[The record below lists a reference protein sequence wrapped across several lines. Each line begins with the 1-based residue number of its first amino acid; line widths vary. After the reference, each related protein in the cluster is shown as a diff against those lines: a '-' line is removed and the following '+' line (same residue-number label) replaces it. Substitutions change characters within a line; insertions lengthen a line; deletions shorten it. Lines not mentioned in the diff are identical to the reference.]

1 MCKQSIWWLIAP
13 PFSYTFV
20 FSFSFVWACSNFWA
34 FDLGNFVVWIRRR
47 ALFPEPALE
56 FLRRRGNCD
65 NSWRFI
71 YREINGASVSL
82 RKLALPLSFP
92 NQKSVHP
99 LLWIQILITNVYFFA
114 IFTDSNKISPRGAWA
129 IYQREERVFFG
140 EKFLPAIFREW
151 RIYFHRILPLI
162 IGHI

>member
-13 PFSYTFV
+13 PFSYTFI

-92 NQKSVHP
+92 DQKSVHL
-99 LLWIQILITNVYFFA
+99 LLWIQILIMNAYFLRYLQTRTRFLLGALEQFIRERRDVFLERNSSPLFSESGEYISIVYC
-114 IFTDSNKISPRGAWA
+114 
-129 IYQREERVFFG
+129 
-140 EKFLPAIFREW
+140 L
-151 RIYFHRILPLI
+151 
-162 IGHI
+162 